1 MNWQEQQAT
10 LQPCGVLSTC
20 SRLYNCVFSMRNP
33 DSQETAAKS
42 IGWGLFCN
50 VYILSDLLTLH
61 LLVAEGPRTVTRQ
74 VKCMRVESS
83 RYATVIANCEDSSC
97 CATFGDGTTIIAKP
111 QGTYQ
116 VGLRGK
122 WEVPKMSV
130 YSAEKTHFSGAVKM
144 PAMYTAIAFLSLIIL
159 TS

>member
-1 MNWQEQQAT
+1 M
-10 LQPCGVLSTC
+10 G
-20 SRLYNCVFSMRNP
+20 NP
-33 DSQETAAKS
+33 DSQETAAES

-50 VYILSDLLTLH
+50 VYTLSDLLTLH

-83 RYATVIANCEDSSC
+83 HYATVITNCEDSSC

-116 VGLRGK
+116 VGLEEK

-130 YSAEKTHFSGAVKM
+130 YLAEKTHF
-144 PAMYTAIAFLSLIIL
+144 
-159 TS
+159 